1 MSFRDILCEI
11 EGYSFAARV
20 NLASDFDTF
29 SRAVASENAVQELSR
44 LLQRKEYADE
54 LLKRTAQLCCQS
66 TDFRHEHPKDA
77 AIATYIL
84 TLSGRYMDLAKI
96 AAESATIIPRSWW
109 ARRAAELILSNR
121 YLASSVDR
129 QTSQMEFTHVP
140 EMTIS
145 ASSTVYSE
153 QQTIAMYVSV
163 FLANEA
169 RVIVATG
176 IPVQQHSRSL
186 PVGLGTF
193 QPELRVEKTSAA
205 AQLRARK

>member
-20 NLASDFDTF
+20 NLASDFYTF

-54 LLKRTAQLCCQS
+54 LLTRTAQLCCQS

-109 ARRAAELILSNR
+109 ARRTAELILSNR

-129 QTSQMEFTHVP
+129 QTSEMEFTPVP
-140 EMTIS
+140 AMTIS
-145 ASSTVYSE
+145 VSSTVYSD
-153 QQTIAMYVSV
+153 QQTIPMNVSV

-169 RVIVATG
+169 QVTVATE
-176 IPVQQHSRSL
+176 IAVQQDSRSL
-186 PVGLGTF
+186 PVELGTYR
-193 QPELRVEKTSAA
+193 PELQVEKMSTSA
-205 AQLRARK
+205 